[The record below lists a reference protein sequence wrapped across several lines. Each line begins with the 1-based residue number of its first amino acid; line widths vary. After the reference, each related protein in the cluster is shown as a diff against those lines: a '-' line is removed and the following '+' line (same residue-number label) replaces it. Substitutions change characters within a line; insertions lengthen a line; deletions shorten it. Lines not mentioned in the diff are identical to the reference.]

1 MEVKVKYLIK
11 GSSLLMK
18 KTKVNPLVS
27 HFTVAFILLA
37 ALWIFVSEKDLL
49 VLGNSLILVYVV
61 YALGSRVMPRKH
73 KKK

>member
-1 MEVKVKYLIK
+1 
-11 GSSLLMK
+11 MK

-27 HFTVAFILLA
+27 HFTIAFILLA

-61 YALGSRVMPRKH
+61 YALGSRVMP
-73 KKK
+73 KKPKKPKK